1 MRSGSSAADPAGP
14 NAAHR
19 NMRALIV
26 YNPDAGRRR
35 HEVPIERLRQCLEV
49 AGIEASAVPCDPE
62 HAVLAARLQ
71 EAAPADVYV
80 AAGGDGT
87 INVVANALLTA
98 GLASC
103 ARLALYPLGS
113 GNDFAANVGA
123 PAHEPDLVAA
133 VRSGRFRAVDAG
145 FARYTTAVG
154 TYGRYFV
161 NSLGLGFEA
170 RVPARAARIRW
181 LRGLSRYVAATI
193 CELGHVAGQR
203 YRITWRLR
211 HAPADTMAQS
221 CVLVT
226 CSNGARTGGGMRLL
240 PAADTG
246 DGELDFGALF
256 GAARLESL
264 ANLVIAAAGWPG
276 AAGRVRRERFTQ
288 LAVTSPEPF
297 PLHVDGE
304 YLCGDCRS
312 LEVTL
317 QPAALRVIA

>member
-1 MRSGSSAADPAGP
+1 
-14 NAAHR
+14 
-19 NMRALIV
+19 MRALIV

-35 HEVPIERLRQCLEV
+35 HAEPVERLRHRLV
-49 AGIEASAVPCDPE
+49 TAGIDAIAVPCDPE
-62 HAVLAARLQ
+62 HTVLVARLQ
-71 EAAPADVYV
+71 DAAPADVYV

-87 INVVANALLTA
+87 INVVANALLVA
-98 GLASC
+98 GRASC

-133 VRSGRFRAVDAG
+133 MRSGRFRAVDAG
-145 FARYTTAVG
+145 FARYATAAG
-154 TYGRYFV
+154 SYDRYFV

-181 LRGLSRYVAATI
+181 LRGLLRYVAATVWEI
-193 CELGHVAGQR
+193 GHVAGQR

-211 HAPADTMAQS
+211 DAPAVTIERS

-240 PAADTG
+240 PAAEPG

-256 GAARLESL
+256 GAARFESFV
-264 ANLVIAAAGWPG
+264 NLVTAAAGWPG
-276 AAGRVRRERFTQ
+276 AAGRVRRERFTH
-288 LAVTSPEPF
+288 LTVTSPEPF